1 MKKFLIMLTVVAM
14 ASFLFVGCTPTAPAV
29 DEEVVDEE
37 ALPASTTPVIE
48 TIGGEVEVEGG
59 INLYSSDIQ
68 YINKDKAKSGI
79 LVEGYAPKYS
89 TVQVYI
95 NGIVVG
101 TSTAYGGDEMFKV
114 FISKT
119 SLGVDGV
126 KTLYATTI
134 EVGLD
139 ESTPSTAYAFTLD
152 TVAPKIV
159 SVAVEVEDLAE
170 AAIATDITL
179 TVICSEAIDKTTL
192 DDSDADSTDI
202 WDLVRLKG
210 ADADYNFVDSIPE
223 YDLPSPEV
231 IELSGKVAAEAV
243 AFTLGEPI
251 RVAYEPSEA
260 PADTVVTFIKDLAG
274 NKLAESVHY
283 CYLELED

>member
-1 MKKFLIMLTVVAM
+1 MKKFLIVLAMVAM
-14 ASFLFVGCTPTAPAV
+14 VSFLFVGCLPGGVTP
-29 DEEVVDEE
+29 DEPDEPDSPV
-37 ALPASTTPVIE
+37 LPASTTPVIKE
-48 TIGGEVEVEGG
+48 ITKIDGSTPV
-59 INLYSSDIQ
+59 ISLYSSKTQ
-68 YINKDKAKSGI
+68 YMNKGEVADGI
-79 LVEGYAPKYS
+79 LVTGVAPKYS
-89 TVQVYI
+89 TIKVYVD
-95 NGIVVG
+95 GAVV
-101 TSTAYGGDEMFKV
+101 STGYSYGVLEEFTV
-114 FISKT
+114 FVAKAN
-119 SLGVDGV
+119 LGVDGA
-126 KTLYATTI
+126 KTLYATAT
-134 EVGLD
+134 EVALA
-139 ESTPSTAYAFTLD
+139 ESTPSTTYAFTLD
-152 TVAPKIV
+152 TVEPKIV

-260 PADTVVTFIKDLAG
+260 PADTVVTFITDLAG

-283 CYLELED
+283 CYLELE